1 MPTKQ
6 RLLQGKIDEYLAL
19 LKKERRA
26 ARTIQ
31 DYRREL
37 NRMFDELES
46 EGMEISPMSISSDEI
61 DFLPRKRAHPL
72 RRIQPVE
79 AFHIRQLLGLV
90 R

>member
-6 RLLQGKIDEYLAL
+6 RLLQGKIEEYLAL

-31 DYRREL
+31 SYRREL

-46 EGMEISPMSISSDEI
+46 EGMEVS
-61 DFLPRKRAHPL
+61 PL
-72 RRIQPVE
+72 RVSAVE
-79 AFHIRQLLGLV
+79 IEFPQLGHA
-90 R
+90 REG